1 VRILLYAGKGGV
13 GKTSVAAATGIIASR
28 KDLRTLVLSLD
39 PAHSLSDAFD
49 LDRSLMDKN
58 MGRPIPIADKLWIQ
72 ELDVHEEIS
81 RHCASTGVVMSAHT
95 SLCSAPI
102 YYFGTEQQKQKYLVP
117 LAKGEKIGCFGMT
130 EANAGSDSAGTRTT
144 AKLNGDHYIVN
155 GTKNFIT
162 NGREAD
168 IAVVLVRTGED
179 KHKGLS
185 MMIVEKGMPGF
196 SVGKVEDKLGIR
208 GSSTVELVFED
219 VKASK
224 DNLLGKE
231 GDGFKIGMHT
241 LDGGRIGI
249 ASQALGI
256 ARGAMEEAI
265 AFGKS
270 REQFGRPIVD
280 FQAIQWML
288 ADMAT
293 EIDASRLLVWRAATL
308 KDKGDARFSKEA
320 AMAKLFAAETAM
332 KATTKSIQIHGGYG
346 YTTDYPVERYFRD
359 AKITEI
365 YEGTSEIQRL
375 VIANNVI
382 KQ

>member
-1 VRILLYAGKGGV
+1 VHFELSEEQKMILDMTKKFAEEEVKPHAEEV
-13 GKTSVAAATGIIASR
+13 
-28 KDLRTLVLSLD
+28 
-39 PAHSLSDAFD
+39 
-49 LDRSLMDKN
+49 DKN
-58 MGRPIPIADKLWIQ
+58 HAYPAENIKKMAELGLMGMVFPEKYGGSGMDYVSYSIA
-72 ELDVHEEIS
+72 VEEIS

-95 SLCSAPI
+95 SLCCAPI
-102 YYFGTEQQKQKYLVP
+102 YYFGTEEQKEKFLTP
-117 LAKGEKIGCFGMT
+117 LARGEKIGCFGMT

-144 AKLNGDHYIVN
+144 AKADGDSYIVN

-168 IAVVLVRTGED
+168 VAVVLVRTDSD

-185 MMIVEKGMPGF
+185 MMIVEKGMKGF

-208 GSSTVELVFED
+208 GSSTVELVFEE
-219 VKASK
+219 VRVPKA
-224 DNLLGKE
+224 NLLGSE

-256 ARGAMEEAI
+256 ARGSLEESI
-265 AFGKS
+265 AFGTA
-270 REQFGRPIVD
+270 REQFGQPVIN
-280 FQAIQWML
+280 FQALQWMI

-293 EIDASRLLVWRAATL
+293 RLDAARLLTWRAATL
-308 KDKGDARFSKEA
+308 KDKGDVRFSKEA
-320 AMAKLFAAETAM
+320 AMAKLFASETAM
-332 KATTKSIQIHGGYG
+332 WAATKAVQIHGGYG

-375 VIANNVI
+375 VIASSLTRD
-382 KQ
+382 KK

>member
-1 VRILLYAGKGGV
+1 VQFELSEEQKMILDM
-13 GKTSVAAATGIIASR
+13 TR
-28 KDLRTLVLSLD
+28 KFAEEEVK
-39 PAHSLSDAFD
+39 PHAEEV
-49 LDRSLMDKN
+49 DKN
-58 MGRPIPIADKLWIQ
+58 HAYPAENIKKMAELGLMGMVFPEKYGGSGMDYVSYSIA
-72 ELDVHEEIS
+72 VEEIS

-102 YYFGTEQQKQKYLVP
+102 YYFGTEEQKQKFLTP

-144 AKLNGDHYIVN
+144 AKADGDSYIVN

-168 IAVVLVRTGED
+168 VAVVLVRTGPD

-185 MMIVEKGMPGF
+185 MMIVEKGMKGF

-208 GSSTVELVFED
+208 GSSTVELVFEE
-219 VKASK
+219 VKVPKAY
-224 DNLLGKE
+224 LLGSE

-256 ARGAMEEAI
+256 ARGALEESV
-265 AFGKS
+265 AFGTA
-270 REQFGRPIVD
+270 REQFGQPVIN
-280 FQAIQWML
+280 FQALQWMI

-293 EIDASRLLVWRAATL
+293 RLDAARLLTWRAAVL
-308 KDKGDARFSKEA
+308 KDKGDVRFSKEA
-320 AMAKLFAAETAM
+320 AMAKLFASETAM
-332 KATTKSIQIHGGYG
+332 WAATKAIQIHGGYG

-375 VIANNVI
+375 VIASSLTRD
-382 KQ
+382 KK

>member
-1 VRILLYAGKGGV
+1 MNFDLTDEQRMILEMTRKFAEEELKPRAEKVDREHLFPKESV
-13 GKTSVAAATGIIASR
+13 GKMAELGLMGMVFPEKYGGAGMDYVCYSIA
-28 KDLRTLVLSLD
+28 
-39 PAHSLSDAFD
+39 
-49 LDRSLMDKN
+49 
-58 MGRPIPIADKLWIQ
+58 I
-72 ELDVHEEIS
+72 EEIS

>member
-1 VRILLYAGKGGV
+1 VYFELNDEQKMILDMTRKFAEEEVKPKAEEVDRNHMYPADNIKQMAELGLMGMVFPEKYGGAGMDYV
-13 GKTSVAAATGIIASR
+13 SYSIA
-28 KDLRTLVLSLD
+28 V
-39 PAHSLSDAFD
+39 
-49 LDRSLMDKN
+49 
-58 MGRPIPIADKLWIQ
+58 
-72 ELDVHEEIS
+72 EEIS

-95 SLCSAPI
+95 SLCTAPI
-102 YYFGTEQQKQKYLVP
+102 YYFGTEEQKQKFLPP

-144 AKLNGDHYIVN
+144 AKKAGDHYIVN

-168 IAVVLVRTGED
+168 IAVVLVRTGDD

-185 MMIVEKGMPGF
+185 MMIMEKGMPGF

-208 GSSTVELVFED
+208 GSSTVELVFEE
-219 VKASK
+219 VKVPAT
-224 DNLLGKE
+224 NLLGQE
-231 GDGFKIGMHT
+231 GEGFKIGMHT

-256 ARGAMEEAI
+256 ARGCLEESI
-265 AFGKS
+265 SFGQA
-270 REQFGRPIVD
+270 REQFGQPVIN
-280 FQAIQWML
+280 FQALQWMI

-293 EIDASRLLVWRAATL
+293 RIDAARHLTWCAAKL
-308 KDKGDARFSKEA
+308 KSLGNMRFSKEA
-320 AMAKLFAAETAM
+320 AMAKLFASETAM
-332 KATTKSIQIHGGYG
+332 WAATKAIQIHGGYG

-365 YEGTSEIQRL
+365 YEGTSEVQRL
-375 VIANNVI
+375 VIAATLTRD
-382 KQ
+382 KK

>member
-1 VRILLYAGKGGV
+1 MILDMTRKFAEEEVKPKAEEVDRNHQYPAENIKKMAELGLMGMVFPDKYGGSGMDYV
-13 GKTSVAAATGIIASR
+13 SYSIA
-28 KDLRTLVLSLD
+28 V
-39 PAHSLSDAFD
+39 
-49 LDRSLMDKN
+49 
-58 MGRPIPIADKLWIQ
+58 
-72 ELDVHEEIS
+72 EEIS

-102 YYFGTEQQKQKYLVP
+102 YYFGTEDQKQKFLTP

-144 AKLNGDHYIVN
+144 AKKDGDHYIVN

-168 IAVVLVRTGED
+168 IAVVLVRTGDD

-185 MMIVEKGMPGF
+185 MMIMEKGMPGF

-208 GSSTVELVFED
+208 GSSTVELVFEE
-219 VKASK
+219 VKVPAT
-224 DNLLGKE
+224 NLLGKE
-231 GDGFKIGMHT
+231 GEGFKIGMHT

-256 ARGAMEEAI
+256 ARGCLEESI
-265 AFGKS
+265 NFGQA
-270 REQFGRPIVD
+270 REQFGQPVIN
-280 FQAIQWML
+280 FQALQWMI

-293 EIDASRLLVWRAATL
+293 RIEASRHLTWCAAKL
-308 KDKGDARFSKEA
+308 KSTGTMRFSKEA
-320 AMAKLFAAETAM
+320 AMAKLFASETAM
-332 KATTKSIQIHGGYG
+332 WAATKAIQIHGGYG

-365 YEGTSEIQRL
+365 YEGTSEVQRL
-375 VIANNVI
+375 VIAASLTRD
-382 KQ
+382 KK